1 MSAIEAENALEGAL
15 NSGKVRRKG
24 NNTRKLRSKA
34 ARVAKGSPEVM
45 VKITGFGKG
54 AQHVKAHLDYI
65 SRNGKLELETDRG
78 DILEGK
84 AEVKELFQ
92 QWAEDFSDSP
102 RHKNQ
107 RDTMHMVLSM
117 PEGTPQE
124 AVRSAARAFTKKT
137 FGGNHEYVF
146 ALHTD
151 EPHPHV
157 HVTVK
162 MLGFDGTRLNPR
174 KADLQAWREGFA
186 QEMRD
191 QGVDAEATPRP
202 VRGVV
207 RKPENTIVRHIER
220 GDERHP
226 PRVPRVKAARIKDA
240 AEELSA
246 EAKGEPTPAKPW
258 EAKIKE
264 RQQATRSAWL
274 EAAEALATK
283 PPLKEKPNERP
294 DYDNLDAGRVR
305 AAQRAAAVYQSDL
318 ERSGR
323 KASAAAIASL
333 RDVPGFPVV
342 QHERPAQLL
351 LYANAQNRVGRHR
364 ATDHDVRRPGTGP
377 AGPAG
382 GAGGVGVEAATPTPG
397 VPEKELA
404 ARIRAF
410 VKDMPPID
418 TERHELK
425 QQLAGRFV
433 RQLDRGQVK
442 GAGQQPAPLQPAPGP
457 APGAD
462 PAQPPGGKAPE
473 R

>member
-1 MSAIEAENALEGAL
+1 MAAIEAENALEGAL
-15 NSGKVRRKG
+15 NGGKVRRKG
-24 NNTRKLRSKA
+24 NNTRKLRAQA

-84 AEVKELFQ
+84 AEVKELFK

-124 AVRSAARAFTKKT
+124 AVRSAARAFIKNT
-137 FGGNHEYVF
+137 FGSNHEYVF

-207 RKPENTIVRHIER
+207 RKAENTIVRHIER
-220 GDERHP
+220 GDERRP
-226 PRVPRVKAARIKDA
+226 PRVPRVKASRIKEA

-246 EAKGEPTPAKPW
+246 EAKGQPTPERPW
-258 EAKIKE
+258 EARIKE

-274 EAAEALATK
+274 EAAEALAKT
-283 PPLKEKPNERP
+283 PHLKEKRHERP

-323 KASAAAIASL
+323 KASAAAVASL
-333 RDVPGFPVV
+333 RDVPGFLVV

-351 LYANAQNRVGRHR
+351 LYANAQARMGRHR
-364 ATDHDVRRPGTGP
+364 AADHDVRRPGTGP

-382 GAGGVGVEAATPTPG
+382 GAGSSRVEAASPTPA
-397 VPEKELA
+397 VPGNELA
-404 ARIRAF
+404 ARIRSF
-410 VKDMPPID
+410 VKDMPAID

-425 QQLAGRFV
+425 QQLSGRFV
-433 RQLDRGQVK
+433 RQLDRGPVK
-442 GAGQQPAPLQPAPGP
+442 DVGQQTGPQPL
-457 APGAD
+457 APGAAPVAD
-462 PAQPPGGKAPE
+462 PTRPSGGKTPE